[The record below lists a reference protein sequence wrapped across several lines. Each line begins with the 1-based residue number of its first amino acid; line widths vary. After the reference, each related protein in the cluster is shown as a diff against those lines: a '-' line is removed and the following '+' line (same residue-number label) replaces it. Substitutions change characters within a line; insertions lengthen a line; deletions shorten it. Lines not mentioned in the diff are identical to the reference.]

1 MREYSVNSLPEAG
14 SRNGIRRDPRG
25 ADHGHGIPP
34 PEWARGAVL
43 YCVYPRAF
51 SPEGTFDGIRRRL
64 PEIRNLGAVA
74 IWLMPIHPVGVA
86 GRKGAGGSPY
96 AIRDYRAIDPAL
108 GTSAEFRALVDEAH
122 HLGIRVIL
130 DLVLNHAALDHP
142 LGVAG
147 GFHRD
152 GRGRLTRRVRDWTDV
167 ADWNFNASGVREELL
182 GVVEQ
187 WVGEFGVDGYRCD
200 VAGMVP
206 HDFWAAAR
214 ERLLRLKPDHFLLA
228 EWDDPELH
236 RVAFHATYDWEL
248 YRALVSALHGR
259 TPAGRLSGI
268 VERRRT
274 GFPAEAQPLRFVE
287 NHDEPRV
294 RRRFGSA
301 AAAATAF
308 SAFAGGLFLIYN
320 GQETGA
326 DRRPDLFERDP
337 ISWDRKGAEAARRH
351 MVALLAAR
359 SDLAGLGVPL
369 AIPLADESHL
379 AAYARTGGNRDV
391 IVALNLSG
399 HFTRMPE
406 SLLAPTRNWPIIW
419 PAGGHG
425 GDRTL
430 IPPRSTVAWS
440 SR

>member
-1 MREYSVNSLPEAG
+1 MREYSVNGLPEAG
-14 SRNGIRRDPRG
+14 SRGGVRRDPRG
-25 ADHGHGIPP
+25 ADPGHGIPS
-34 PEWARGAVL
+34 PEWARGALL

-64 PEIRNLGAVA
+64 PEIRDLGAAA
-74 IWLMPIHPVGVA
+74 IWLLPIHPVGVV
-86 GRKGAGGSPY
+86 GRKGTAGSPY
-96 AIRDYRAIDPAL
+96 AIRDYRAIDPGL
-108 GTSAEFRALVDEAH
+108 GTPSQLRALVDESH
-122 HLGIRVIL
+122 QLGLRVIL

-152 GRGRLTRRVRDWTDV
+152 GRGRPTRRVRDWSDV
-167 ADWNFNASGVREELL
+167 ADWNFGARGVREELL
-182 GVVEQ
+182 GAIAQ

-214 ERLLRLKPDHFLLA
+214 ERLSILKPDHFLLA

-248 YRALVSALHGR
+248 YRDLVAAFHGR
-259 TPAGRLSGI
+259 IPAGRLSGI
-268 VERRRT
+268 VEGRAT
-274 GFPAEAQPLRFVE
+274 GFPPEAQPLRFVE

-294 RRRFGSA
+294 RRRFGRA
-301 AAAATAF
+301 AAAVTAF
-308 SAFAGGLFLIYN
+308 SAFAGGLFLVYN
-320 GQETGA
+320 GQEIGA
-326 DRRPDLFERDP
+326 DRRPDLFGRDP
-337 ISWDRKGAEAARRH
+337 IRWDRRGAEGARRD

-359 SDLAGLGVPL
+359 SDLAGLGAPV
-369 AIPLADESHL
+369 AIPLAGDSRL
-379 AAYARTGGNRDV
+379 AAYSRSGRDREV
-391 IVALNLSG
+391 IVALNLAG

-406 SLLAPTRNWPIIW
+406 SLVARTRNWPLVW
-419 PAGGHG
+419 SGGGHG
-425 GDRTL
+425 RDTTL

>member
-14 SRNGIRRDPRG
+14 SRGGLRRDPRG
-25 ADHGHGIPP
+25 ADPGHGLTS
-34 PEWARGAVL
+34 PEWARGALL

-64 PEIRNLGAVA
+64 PEIRDLGAAA
-74 IWLMPIHPVGVA
+74 IWLLPIHPVGLR
-86 GRKGAGGSPY
+86 GRKGAAGSPY

-108 GTSAEFRALVDEAH
+108 GTPAQFRALVEEAH
-122 HLGIRVIL
+122 HLGLRVLL

-142 LGVAG
+142 FGVAG

-152 GRGRLTRRVRDWTDV
+152 ARGRPTRRVRDWSDV
-167 ADWNFNASGVREELL
+167 ADWNFGARGVREELL
-182 GVVEQ
+182 GAIAQ
-187 WVGEFGVDGYRCD
+187 WVGEFGVDGFRCD

-206 HDFWAAAR
+206 HDFWSAAR
-214 ERLLRLKPDHFLLA
+214 ERLAPLRPDHFLLA

-248 YRALVSALHGR
+248 YRALVAAFHGR
-259 TPAGRLSGI
+259 IPAGRLSGI
-268 VERRRT
+268 VEGRAT
-274 GFPAEAQPLRFVE
+274 GFPSEAQPLRFVE

-301 AAAATAF
+301 AAAVTAF
-308 SAFAGGLFLIYN
+308 TAFAGGLFLLYN
-320 GQETGA
+320 GQEIGA
-326 DRRPDLFERDP
+326 VHRPDLFGRDP
-337 ISWDRKGAEAARRH
+337 IRWDRSGAEDARRG
-351 MVALLAAR
+351 MAALLAVR
-359 SDLAGLGVPL
+359 SAFADLSAPV
-369 AIPLADESHL
+369 AIPLPGDSRL
-379 AAYARTGGNRDV
+379 AAYARSAGDHEV

-406 SLLAPTRNWPIIW
+406 VLLARTRNGALVW
-419 PAGGHG
+419 PAGGPG
-425 GDRTL
+425 GPENL

-440 SR
+440 RG